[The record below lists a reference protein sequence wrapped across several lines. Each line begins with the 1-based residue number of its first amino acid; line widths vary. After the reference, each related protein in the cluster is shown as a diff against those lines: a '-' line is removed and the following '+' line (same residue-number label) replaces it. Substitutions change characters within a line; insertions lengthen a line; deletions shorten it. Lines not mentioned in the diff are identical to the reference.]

1 MARRT
6 LTPATIVDAAVA
18 IAARAEPN
26 GLTGRAL
33 GEALGVDRSAVWRH
47 FADQD
52 ALLRAVG
59 DRLVQLALAAVPD
72 GLAPHHRMMALA
84 RALVATF
91 AAHPHVGAA
100 IAARTTQGPGEI
112 DAVEFTLQALREAGV
127 PRDQLARQQRALAD
141 AILGYAGFRAAR
153 ALLSEEIRQR
163 DQQAWMGAYATVSPV
178 THPAIA
184 EHIVDLAA
192 VTDDDVLETLLTAL
206 WAAVQTVV
214 DHAEGT
220 R

>member
-1 MARRT
+1 
-6 LTPATIVDAAVA
+6 
-18 IAARAEPN
+18 
-26 GLTGRAL
+26 
-33 GEALGVDRSAVWRH
+33 
-47 FADQD
+47 
-52 ALLRAVG
+52 
-59 DRLVQLALAAVPD
+59 
-72 GLAPHHRMMALA
+72 MMALA

-184 EHIVDLAA
+184 EHVVDLAA
-192 VTDDDVLETLLTAL
+192 ATDDDVLETLLTAL